1 MENIT
6 LGDING
12 FLLNFASII
21 TAGGVVCALALKI
34 GKKVLDNSLDPFNKR
49 IDEMDRKREEQFIA
63 TNNKINKLREELDDN
78 SLNTMKNSICNEMI
92 PLSER
97 VSIFE
102 KYEQKGGNGAVKVL
116 GHKLQQ
122 EYEKELKKKER

>member
-6 LGDING
+6 IGDING
-12 FLLNFASII
+12 FLINFATII
-21 TAGGVVCALALKI
+21 SAGGVVCGLALKI
-34 GKKVLDNSLDPFNKR
+34 AKKVLDKSLEPFSKR
-49 IDEMDRKREEQFIA
+49 IDEMDKKREEQFIA
-63 TNNKINKLREELDDN
+63 TNNEIKTLKVELDEN